1 MRKIVVAI
9 TLAAVLIAVV
19 VSVGFARDVL
29 GRDRTVISF
38 ALRKLK
44 FKQSY
49 IDGRIKFTVT
59 KETIDFLKEHEGD
72 EITIANDS
80 LIYFPGE
87 KLLKEKNL
95 PEHDPRDDEEYNPGK
110 YEVKQ

>member
-1 MRKIVVAI
+1 MRKIVVSA

-19 VSVGFARDVL
+19 VSVGYARDVL
-29 GRDRTVISF
+29 GRDRHVISA

-44 FKQSY
+44 VKQTY
-49 IDGRIKFTVT
+49 IDGRIKFTIT
-59 KETIDFLKEHEGD
+59 KQTIDFLKEHEGD

-87 KLLKEKNL
+87 KLLAERDLAEYVEPSKS
-95 PEHDPRDDEEYNPGK
+95 DPVGP
-110 YEVKQ
+110 Q